1 MSPDPSMRSPIPAEF
16 SRSPSVMT
24 ETFRPPRRRTTRL
37 VRPLCIVVVMALASL
52 APSAAR
58 AEDGFFGRALKGVA
72 KAVEKL
78 VEVEEAPVA
87 REAVMLAFPGNAN
100 NVDRFTPLLKQLLK
114 IEMAYLVKVCH
125 PNDEQKALI
134 RKQGDAAVADIA
146 KKMMAAQNGR
156 RGNAGFPDARKL
168 MTDALHKAL
177 VEAKSDKATDYAQEI
192 AAREAAR
199 KEAGVAMMTA
209 QIDRTL
215 FLAPDQHVAMAKVIE
230 KNWKDEWSRN
240 TQAFLYIDYL
250 PTPDVS
256 VLSGAMNNQQQ
267 AVWKARPNYGTISF
281 GWEGDLGLNNGFVD
295 AGVDE
300 EEAMEAAPAE
310 GAAAP

>member
-1 MSPDPSMRSPIPAEF
+1 MNDRSRRPRHFA
-16 SRSPSVMT
+16 RSL
-24 ETFRPPRRRTTRL
+24 PRL
-37 VRPLCIVVVMALASL
+37 FAVLAGVATAGL
-52 APSAAR
+52 AAPAAR
-58 AEDGFFGRALKGVA
+58 AEDGFFGKALKGVA
-72 KAVEKL
+72 RAVEKL
-78 VEVEEAPVA
+78 VEVDEAPA
-87 REAVMLAFPGNAN
+87 PRAAVMLAFPGNAN

-125 PNDEQKALI
+125 PNDEQKALL

-156 RGNAGFPDARKL
+156 QGNAGFPDARKL

-177 VEAKSDKATDYAQEI
+177 VEAKSETATDYAQEI

-199 KEAGVAMMTA
+199 KQAGVAMMTA
-209 QIDRTL
+209 QIDRTV
-215 FLAPDQHVAMAKVIE
+215 FLAPDQHVAMTKVVE

-256 VLSGAMNNQQQ
+256 VLAGAMNEQQKS
-267 AVWKARPNYGTISF
+267 VWKARPNYGTISF
-281 GWEGDLGLNNGFVD
+281 GWENDLGLNNGFVE
-295 AGVDE
+295 AGIDE
-300 EEAMEAAPAE
+300 DEAVEAVPAE
-310 GAAAP
+310 GAATP